1 MEVPELP
8 YRQSKPTES
17 VGMSKFAPERTSP
30 LKPIRDVSF
39 ERAKFVPKPEIIDYK
54 IESMLNNIDNLIDH
68 YDKD

>member
-1 MEVPELP
+1 
-8 YRQSKPTES
+8 
-17 VGMSKFAPERTSP
+17 MSKFAPERTSP